1 MGFPGSSDV
10 KESAWMHDTWIQ
22 SLGWEDPLEKA
33 MATYSSVPAFW
44 FRESKLPGSQ
54 LAYNMLKTQNWKL
67 PWNRFSDVTKPM
79 AGYLKYLL
87 STFYESCICLD
98 FVEFVKVLK
107 PWQPW

>member
-22 SLGWEDPLEKA
+22 SLGWEDPLEKE
-33 MATYSSVPAFW
+33 MATHFSILAFC
-44 FRESKLPGSQ
+44 FRESKPPGSH
-54 LAYNMLKTQNWKL
+54 LAYNMLKTQDWKL
-67 PWNRFSDVTKPM
+67 PWNKFSDVTKM
-79 AGYLKYLL
+79 AGYLTYLL

-98 FVEFVKVLK
+98 FAEFVKVLK